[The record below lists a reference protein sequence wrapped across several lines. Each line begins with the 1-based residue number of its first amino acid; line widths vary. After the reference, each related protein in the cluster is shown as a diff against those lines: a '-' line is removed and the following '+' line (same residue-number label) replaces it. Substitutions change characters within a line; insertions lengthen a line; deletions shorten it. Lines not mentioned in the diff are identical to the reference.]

1 MSVDMKEKYIRVY
14 RYCYLRIKDRSLAED
29 LTQETF
35 LRLLEHPQYC
45 GEQDIRLLYTI
56 AGNLCRD
63 HFRQQAPEELPEEV
77 PDLSS
82 DVERLIDDISLHDA
96 LNSLSQQDRDMV
108 LLRYVNGEPIGVISE
123 ITGMSRFAV
132 SRRLKKVLGMLRK
145 ELEKE
150 VVT

>member
-1 MSVDMKEKYIRVY
+1 M
-14 RYCYLRIKDRSLAED
+14 LRTLLRRPSFGCRHPSTAVNRTSGSCTIAA
-29 LTQETF
+29 TFAETF
-35 LRLLEHPQYC
+35 PAANHE
-45 GEQDIRLLYTI
+45 G
-56 AGNLCRD
+56 
-63 HFRQQAPEELPEEV
+63 LPESAG
-77 PDLSS
+77 PLLCG
-82 DVERLIDDISLHDA
+82 ERLIDDISLHDA

-150 VVT
+150 AVT